1 MDTVDDLKRKLHQ
14 AEKENVELLTQRK
27 QEKSQYEKEI
37 IKLRL
42 ELERGEA
49 IRRGLEYELSV
60 ARKEAQMQM
69 YAAEEELC
77 VAKSE
82 LVELQ
87 VLSGKNQ
94 QKVAEAEKS
103 FYKAQ
108 QKWEEEHQKCAK
120 EKDDIRRVYHHEI
133 LFLVKEKSEAERT
146 TQDLN
151 DALQNMRRKL
161 RDVEAEHSGCSD
173 MLRRQAFELEFRADR
188 HQRLM
193 RELEA
198 ATERTRKLEGDTE
211 VARAAHLECK
221 YTTQIM
227 QLRIQELEEALN
239 SEKGSS
245 AEALSVLQNMKRDF
259 RKSANAH
266 EREQNVLQREHFS
279 SSKQLKEMTEER
291 KENRGLSGKLDLTK
305 SSSSMEESKMEVH
318 VLRSLYQHLVEGC
331 VLTKQP
337 EVPIDSLS
345 WSELCVLVYEN
356 IDTLVLDFR
365 RAQDKISHLEHVCKD
380 KTDTMRDLQRSQEDA
395 FQNIAE
401 QLKAQD
407 HCWQKEKKHLELQY
421 SSLLAEAHA
430 RAKEYQAAAQQNR
443 ERMYALEKTQ
453 EKLAHENISVRNTL
467 TNVQRERSSLLAA
480 CALLSGTLCPL
491 YSRLCAMTSQKD
503 LLQDQVN
510 FYEFLNQRIE
520 TIVHSFPAEEEN
532 NQDEARRRQR
542 RAKDLVYVFRRAV
555 IVVLAANRLRAA
567 ARSST
572 SLFTWTNGLEGGNGI
587 QVCVGESEGRRYRDG
602 ADCLEALGWLTSS
615 NLHSAIISSL
625 SELQDVLSK
634 PDPNAWLSGNSLIN
648 AARSSFS
655 KLMDKLCLMLGT
667 VPLNYPRCITYLE
680 KDSLI
685 QRLACGLLRINNQAL
700 EAGLH
705 ERLPSVRNVTS
716 LQQLVFEYTRRLH
729 MSETKCRSLG
739 LQLEEF
745 KWSFNEMKKDAEKA
759 RSLQEQ
765 LNTLQHRM
773 ITQDNIHEELNN
785 ALQREHKARLLL
797 MKQEQQLNELN
808 NRLQILSSE
817 TADKD
822 QDLNLSIRSLPETAM
837 DMRRKDR
844 VLNHQKRLLTQMEQD
859 RRRLQESVQNAER
872 ALLTAENDRE
882 LIITHMK
889 AVETTLQMV
898 REQAL
903 VPSGAAA
910 TTEFCLELP
919 RLQIDALPDAELWGR
934 PEAIAFQ
941 DVIQSFMDIYQ
952 LAASRIETLLRE
964 SPQLHTAAQRSR
976 QQTFTFRESYES
988 RKESKHPSS
997 FKLDSQADQTY
1008 VPEFWPLPAKAEMS
1022 SSMTLQRASTQS
1034 PMHVSSGVIPDR
1046 PSTGSSMSAGGILDR
1061 TRTHSP
1067 IHMSSSGILDRA
1079 STGPSIHVSPGEIPD
1094 RAGTGSSTHMSADVI
1109 PDRSSIRSPIHMSSS
1124 GIPDRASIG
1133 PSIHMS
1139 DDAIPERTRTRSP
1152 THMSPGLMSDRPGTE
1167 LSIHVSPGAIPDRSS
1182 TQPSIH
1188 LSSSGIPDR
1197 SSTRSP
1203 IHMSADVILDRSS
1216 SLFPTQMSSSEIPDR
1231 SSTRSPIHLSSS
1243 GIPDRSSTRSPIH
1256 MSADVILDRS
1266 SSLFPTLMSSSGT
1279 ADRSSTQPPM
1289 HLSSSGI
1296 PDRSSTQPSIHLSSS
1311 GIPDRSSTRSPIHM
1325 STDVILDRSSSLFP
1339 TLMSSSGIPD
1349 RGSTRSPIHL
1359 SSSGIP
1365 DRSSTQS
1372 PIHMS
1377 SSGIPDRSST
1387 RSPIHMS
1394 ADVILDRSSS
1404 LFPTLMSSSG
1414 TADRSSTQ
1422 SPIHMSS
1429 SGIPDRSS
1437 TRSPIHLSSSEIPDR
1452 SSTRSPIHLSSSEIP
1467 DRSSTRS
1474 PMHLSSSGTAD
1485 RSSTQPPMH
1494 LSSSGTA
1501 DRSSTQPPIRLSS
1514 SGTADRSS
1522 TQPPMHLSS
1531 SDIPDRS
1538 STQPPM
1544 PHVLQWDSRQK
1555 QYSASNPPVLQWD
1568 SRQKQYSASNAPVL
1582 QWDSRQKQDS
1592 AFNPHVLQWDTRQTQ
1607 YWVFNPSALQCDNRQ
1622 TCFWVYNPRVPW

>member
-1 MDTVDDLKRKLHQ
+1 MDTVDDLKRKLLQ

-146 TQDLN
+146 AQGLN
-151 DALQNMRRKL
+151 DALQNTRRKL
-161 RDVEAEHSGCSD
+161 RNVEAEHNGCSD
-173 MLRRQAFELEFRADR
+173 MLRRQASELEFRADR

-211 VARAAHLECK
+211 AARAAHLECK
-221 YTTQIM
+221 YTTRIM

-245 AEALSVLQNMKRDF
+245 AEGLSVLQNMKRDF
-259 RKSANAH
+259 RESANVH

-291 KENRGLSGKLDLTK
+291 QENRGLSGKLDLTK
-305 SSSSMEESKMEVH
+305 SSSSTLLEEGKMEEVH
-318 VLRSLYQHLVEGC
+318 VLRSLYQHLVESC

-337 EVPIDSLS
+337 EVPIDSLT

-380 KTDTMRDLQRSQEDA
+380 KTDTMRDLQQSQEDA

-401 QLKAQD
+401 QLKAQE
-407 HCWQKEKKHLELQY
+407 HCWQKEKRHLELQY

-430 RAKEYQAAAQQNR
+430 RAKEYQAAVQQNR
-443 ERMYALEKTQ
+443 ERMYALEKNQ

-467 TNVQRERSSLLAA
+467 TTVQRERSSLLAA

-503 LLQDQVN
+503 LLQNQVN

-520 TIVHSFPAEEEN
+520 TIVHTFPAEEEN
-532 NQDEARRRQR
+532 SQDKARQRQR
-542 RAKDLVYVFRRAV
+542 RAQDLVYVFRRAV
-555 IVVLAANRLRAA
+555 IVVLAANRLRAV

-572 SLFTWTNGLEGGNGI
+572 SLFTWTDGLEGGNGI

-634 PDPNAWLSGNSLIN
+634 PDPNFWLSGNSLIN

-685 QRLACGLLRINNQAL
+685 QRLACGLLRLNNQAL

-705 ERLPSVRNVTS
+705 ERPPSARNVTS

-729 MSETKCRSLG
+729 MAETKCRSLG

-745 KWSFNEMKKDAEKA
+745 KWTFNEMKKDAEKA

-765 LNTLQHRM
+765 LNTLQHRL

-797 MKQEQQLNELN
+797 LEQEQQLNELN
-808 NRLQILSSE
+808 NRLQMLSRE
-817 TADKD
+817 TADKG
-822 QDLNLSIRSLPETAM
+822 QDLNLSVRSLPETAM
-837 DMRRKDR
+837 DMRRDR

-903 VPSGAAA
+903 MPSAAAA

-919 RLQIDALPDAELWGR
+919 RLQIDALPDEELWGR

-941 DVIQSFMDIYQ
+941 DVIRSFMDIYQ
-952 LAASRIETLLRE
+952 LAASRVETLLRE

-976 QQTFTFRESYES
+976 QQAFAFRESYES

-997 FKLDSQADQTY
+997 FKLDSQADQTH
-1008 VPEFWPLPAKAEMS
+1008 VPEFWLLPAETEMS
-1022 SSMTLQRASTQS
+1022 SNMTLQRASTQS
-1034 PMHVSSGVIPDR
+1034 PVHVSSSVIPDR

-1061 TRTHSP
+1061 TRTRSP

-1079 STGPSIHVSPGEIPD
+1079 STGPSIRVSPGEIPD
-1094 RAGTGSSTHMSADVI
+1094 RAGTESSTHMSADVI
-1109 PDRSSIRSPIHMSSS
+1109 PDRSSIQSPIHMSSS
-1124 GIPDRASIG
+1124 GIPDR
-1133 PSIHMS
+1133 
-1139 DDAIPERTRTRSP
+1139 
-1152 THMSPGLMSDRPGTE
+1152 
-1167 LSIHVSPGAIPDRSS
+1167 SS
-1182 TQPSIH
+1182 TQ
-1188 LSSSGIPDR
+1188 
-1197 SSTRSP
+1197 
-1203 IHMSADVILDRSS
+1203 
-1216 SLFPTQMSSSEIPDR
+1216 
-1231 SSTRSPIHLSSS
+1231 SPIHLSSS
-1243 GIPDRSSTRSPIH
+1243 GIPDRSSTR
-1256 MSADVILDRS
+1256 
-1266 SSLFPTLMSSSGT
+1266 
-1279 ADRSSTQPPM
+1279 PPV
-1289 HLSSSGI
+1289 HLSSSEI
-1296 PDRSSTQPSIHLSSS
+1296 PDRSSAKT
-1311 GIPDRSSTRSPIHM
+1311 
-1325 STDVILDRSSSLFP
+1325 
-1339 TLMSSSGIPD
+1339 
-1349 RGSTRSPIHL
+1349 PIHL

-1372 PIHMS
+1372 PIHLS

-1387 RSPIHMS
+1387 QP
-1394 ADVILDRSSS
+1394 
-1404 LFPTLMSSSG
+1404 
-1414 TADRSSTQ
+1414 
-1422 SPIHMSS
+1422 PIHMSS
-1429 SGIPDRSS
+1429 SGLPVRPGTGSSIQVFSSVITDRPASGFTIHVSPGEVLDRIRTLSPVHMSSTVTPDRSHTPPLICMS
-1437 TRSPIHLSSSEIPDR
+1437 PRAKPKRIYSVPSIHMSSGAILDRDGTGSSLDISSHVLPERAGTGSSLDISSHVLPERAGTGSSLDISSHVLPERAGTGSSLDISSHVLPERAGTGSSLDISSGVRRSRTIIVSARNISSNVIPHRTGIGTGSSDISSGVFTDRISSGPSVDAFFFVRPHQFGGGSSMDTYYSVTPNRSSSLPSIRSFSQDVL
-1452 SSTRSPIHLSSSEIP
+1452 SSTRKTEGNKFSE
-1467 DRSSTRS
+1467 S
-1474 PMHLSSSGTAD
+1474 
-1485 RSSTQPPMH
+1485 
-1494 LSSSGTA
+1494 
-1501 DRSSTQPPIRLSS
+1501 
-1514 SGTADRSS
+1514 
-1522 TQPPMHLSS
+1522 
-1531 SDIPDRS
+1531 
-1538 STQPPM
+1538 
-1544 PHVLQWDSRQK
+1544 
-1555 QYSASNPPVLQWD
+1555 
-1568 SRQKQYSASNAPVL
+1568 
-1582 QWDSRQKQDS
+1582 
-1592 AFNPHVLQWDTRQTQ
+1592 
-1607 YWVFNPSALQCDNRQ
+1607 
-1622 TCFWVYNPRVPW
+1622 

>member
-14 AEKENVELLTQRK
+14 AEKENAELLTQRK

-94 QKVAEAEKS
+94 QKAAEAEKS

-161 RDVEAEHSGCSD
+161 RDVEAEHNGCSD

-211 VARAAHLECK
+211 AARAAHLECK
-221 YTTQIM
+221 YTTRIM

-305 SSSSMEESKMEVH
+305 SSSSVLLEESKMEVH
-318 VLRSLYQHLVEGC
+318 VLRSLYQHLVESC

-401 QLKAQD
+401 QLKAQE

-467 TNVQRERSSLLAA
+467 TTVQRERSSLLAA

-510 FYEFLNQRIE
+510 FYELLNQRIE

-634 PDPNAWLSGNSLIN
+634 PDPNSWLSGNSLIN

-705 ERLPSVRNVTS
+705 MRLPSVRNVTS

-729 MSETKCRSLG
+729 MAETKCRSLG

-773 ITQDNIHEELNN
+773 TTQDNIHEELSN

-797 MKQEQQLNELN
+797 IKQEQQLNELN

-817 TADKD
+817 TADKG

-872 ALLTAENDRE
+872 ALLTAENNRE

-910 TTEFCLELP
+910 TAEFCLELP
-919 RLQIDALPDAELWGR
+919 RLQIDALPDEELWGR

-941 DVIQSFMDIYQ
+941 DVIRSFMDIYQ

-997 FKLDSQADQTY
+997 FKLDSQADQTH
-1008 VPEFWPLPAKAEMS
+1008 VPEFWLLPAEAEMS
-1022 SSMTLQRASTQS
+1022 SSMTQQRASTQS
-1034 PMHVSSGVIPDR
+1034 P
-1046 PSTGSSMSAGGILDR
+1046 
-1061 TRTHSP
+1061 
-1067 IHMSSSGILDRA
+1067 
-1079 STGPSIHVSPGEIPD
+1079 IHV
-1094 RAGTGSSTHMSADVI
+1094 SADVI
-1109 PDRSSIRSPIHMSSS
+1109 PDRSSI
-1124 GIPDRASIG
+1124 
-1133 PSIHMS
+1133 
-1139 DDAIPERTRTRSP
+1139 
-1152 THMSPGLMSDRPGTE
+1152 
-1167 LSIHVSPGAIPDRSS
+1167 
-1182 TQPSIH
+1182 
-1188 LSSSGIPDR
+1188 
-1197 SSTRSP
+1197 
-1203 IHMSADVILDRSS
+1203 
-1216 SLFPTQMSSSEIPDR
+1216 LFPTQMSSSEIPDR
-1231 SSTRSPIHLSSS
+1231 SST
-1243 GIPDRSSTRSPIH
+1243 G
-1256 MSADVILDRS
+1256 
-1266 SSLFPTLMSSSGT
+1266 
-1279 ADRSSTQPPM
+1279 
-1289 HLSSSGI
+1289 
-1296 PDRSSTQPSIHLSSS
+1296 PS
-1311 GIPDRSSTRSPIHM
+1311 
-1325 STDVILDRSSSLFP
+1325 
-1339 TLMSSSGIPD
+1339 
-1349 RGSTRSPIHL
+1349 
-1359 SSSGIP
+1359 
-1365 DRSSTQS
+1365 
-1372 PIHMS
+1372 IHMS
-1377 SSGIPDRSST
+1377 SSVIPN
-1387 RSPIHMS
+1387 
-1394 ADVILDRSSS
+1394 RSSS
-1404 LFPTLMSSSG
+1404 LPSI
-1414 TADRSSTQ
+1414 RSFSQ
-1422 SPIHMSS
+1422 NVL
-1429 SGIPDRSS
+1429 SS
-1437 TRSPIHLSSSEIPDR
+1437 TRKTEGNQFSE
-1452 SSTRSPIHLSSSEIP
+1452 S
-1467 DRSSTRS
+1467 
-1474 PMHLSSSGTAD
+1474 
-1485 RSSTQPPMH
+1485 
-1494 LSSSGTA
+1494 
-1501 DRSSTQPPIRLSS
+1501 
-1514 SGTADRSS
+1514 
-1522 TQPPMHLSS
+1522 
-1531 SDIPDRS
+1531 
-1538 STQPPM
+1538 
-1544 PHVLQWDSRQK
+1544 
-1555 QYSASNPPVLQWD
+1555 
-1568 SRQKQYSASNAPVL
+1568 
-1582 QWDSRQKQDS
+1582 
-1592 AFNPHVLQWDTRQTQ
+1592 
-1607 YWVFNPSALQCDNRQ
+1607 
-1622 TCFWVYNPRVPW
+1622 

>member
-161 RDVEAEHSGCSD
+161 RDVEAEHNGCSD
-173 MLRRQAFELEFRADR
+173 MLRRQASELEFRADR

-211 VARAAHLECK
+211 AARAAHLECK
-221 YTTQIM
+221 YTKRIM

-245 AEALSVLQNMKRDF
+245 AEGLSVLQNTKRDF
-259 RKSANAH
+259 RESANAH

-305 SSSSMEESKMEVH
+305 SSSSMLLEEGKMEVH
-318 VLRSLYQHLVEGC
+318 VLRSLYQHLVESS

-401 QLKAQD
+401 QLKAQE
-407 HCWQKEKKHLELQY
+407 HCWQKEKRHLELQY

-430 RAKEYQAAAQQNR
+430 RAKEYQAAVQQNR
-443 ERMYALEKTQ
+443 ERMYALEKNQ

-467 TNVQRERSSLLAA
+467 TTVQRERSSLLAA
-480 CALLSGTLCPL
+480 CALLSGSLCPL

-520 TIVHSFPAEEEN
+520 TIVHTFPAEEEN
-532 NQDEARRRQR
+532 SQDEARQRQR
-542 RAKDLVYVFRRAV
+542 RAKALVYVFRRAV

-634 PDPNAWLSGNSLIN
+634 PDPNFWLSGNSLIN

-729 MSETKCRSLG
+729 MAETKCRSLG

-745 KWSFNEMKKDAEKA
+745 KWSFSEMKKDAEKA

-773 ITQDNIHEELNN
+773 ITQDSIHEELNN

-797 MKQEQQLNELN
+797 LEQEQQLNELN
-808 NRLQILSSE
+808 NRLQMLSSE
-817 TADKD
+817 TADKG

-837 DMRRKDR
+837 DMRRRDR

-903 VPSGAAA
+903 MPSAAAA

-919 RLQIDALPDAELWGR
+919 RLQIDALPDEELWGR

-941 DVIQSFMDIYQ
+941 DVIRSFMDIYQ
-952 LAASRIETLLRE
+952 LAASRVETLLRE

-976 QQTFTFRESYES
+976 QQAFTFRESYES
-988 RKESKHPSS
+988 GKESKHPSS
-997 FKLDSQADQTY
+997 FKLDSQADQTH
-1008 VPEFWPLPAKAEMS
+1008 VPEFWLLPTEAEMS

-1034 PMHVSSGVIPDR
+1034 PVHASSSVIPDR

-1061 TRTHSP
+1061 TRTRSP

-1094 RAGTGSSTHMSADVI
+1094 RAGTESSTHMSADVI

-1124 GIPDRASIG
+1124 GIPDRATTG

-1139 DDAIPERTRTRSP
+1139 DDAIPEKNRTRSP
-1152 THMSPGLMSDRPGTE
+1152 THMSPGVISDRPGTE
-1167 LSIHVSPGAIPDRSS
+1167 LSIHVSPGATPDRSSIQPPIHLSSSGIPDRSS
-1182 TQPSIH
+1182 TRSPIHQSSSGIPDRSSTRSPIHMSSSETPDRSSTRSPIH
-1188 LSSSGIPDR
+1188 LSSSGIPDRSSTRSPMHVSSSGIPDR

-1216 SLFPTQMSSSEIPDR
+1216 SLFPTQMSSSGIPDR

-1243 GIPDRSSTRSPIH
+1243 GIPDRSST
-1256 MSADVILDRS
+1256 
-1266 SSLFPTLMSSSGT
+1266 
-1279 ADRSSTQPPM
+1279 QPPM

-1296 PDRSSTQPSIHLSSS
+1296 PDRSSTQP
-1311 GIPDRSSTRSPIHM
+1311 
-1325 STDVILDRSSSLFP
+1325 
-1339 TLMSSSGIPD
+1339 
-1349 RGSTRSPIHL
+1349 PIHL

-1365 DRSSTQS
+1365 DT
-1372 PIHMS
+1372 
-1377 SSGIPDRSST
+1377 SST
-1387 RSPIHMS
+1387 RSPI
-1394 ADVILDRSSS
+1394 
-1404 LFPTLMSSSG
+1404 
-1414 TADRSSTQ
+1414 
-1422 SPIHMSS
+1422 
-1429 SGIPDRSS
+1429 
-1437 TRSPIHLSSSEIPDR
+1437 
-1452 SSTRSPIHLSSSEIP
+1452 
-1467 DRSSTRS
+1467 
-1474 PMHLSSSGTAD
+1474 
-1485 RSSTQPPMH
+1485 H

-1501 DRSSTQPPIRLSS
+1501 DRSSTQPPIHMSS
-1514 SGTADRSS
+1514 SGIPGRPGTGSSIQVFSSVITDRPASAFTIHVSPGEVLDRIRTLSPIRMSSTVTPDRSHS
-1522 TQPPMHLSS
+1522 PPLIRMSPRAKPKRIYSVPSIHMSSGAILDRDGTGSSLDISSHVLPERTGTGSSLDISSHVLPERAGTGSSLDISSGVRRSRTVIVSARNISSNVMPHRTGIGTGS
-1531 SDIPDRS
+1531 SDISSGMLMDRTSSGPSVDAFFFVRPHQFGGGSSMDAYYSVTPNRS
-1538 STQPPM
+1538 SSLPSIRSFSQD
-1544 PHVLQWDSRQK
+1544 VLS
-1555 QYSASNPPVLQWD
+1555 S
-1568 SRQKQYSASNAPVL
+1568 
-1582 QWDSRQKQDS
+1582 
-1592 AFNPHVLQWDTRQTQ
+1592 TRKTEGNQ
-1607 YWVFNPSALQCDNRQ
+1607 FSES
-1622 TCFWVYNPRVPW
+1622 

>member
-1 MDTVDDLKRKLHQ
+1 MDTVDDLKRKLLQ

-146 TQDLN
+146 AQGLN
-151 DALQNMRRKL
+151 DALQNTRRKL
-161 RDVEAEHSGCSD
+161 RNVEAEHNGCSD
-173 MLRRQAFELEFRADR
+173 MLRRQASELEFRADR

-211 VARAAHLECK
+211 AARAAHLECK
-221 YTTQIM
+221 YTTRIM

-245 AEALSVLQNMKRDF
+245 AEGLSVLQNMKRDF
-259 RKSANAH
+259 RESANVH

-291 KENRGLSGKLDLTK
+291 QENRGLSGKLDLTK
-305 SSSSMEESKMEVH
+305 SSSSTLLEEGKMEEVH
-318 VLRSLYQHLVEGC
+318 VLRSLYQHLVESC

-337 EVPIDSLS
+337 EVPIDSLT

-380 KTDTMRDLQRSQEDA
+380 KTDTMRDLQQSQEDA

-401 QLKAQD
+401 QLKAQE
-407 HCWQKEKKHLELQY
+407 HCWQKEKRHLELQY

-430 RAKEYQAAAQQNR
+430 RAKEYQAAVQQNR
-443 ERMYALEKTQ
+443 ERMYALEKNQ

-467 TNVQRERSSLLAA
+467 TTVQRERSSLLAA

-503 LLQDQVN
+503 LLQNQVN

-520 TIVHSFPAEEEN
+520 TIVHTFPAEEEN
-532 NQDEARRRQR
+532 SQDKARQRQR
-542 RAKDLVYVFRRAV
+542 RAQDLVYVFRRAV
-555 IVVLAANRLRAA
+555 IVVLAANRLRAV

-572 SLFTWTNGLEGGNGI
+572 SLFTWTDGLEGGNGI

-634 PDPNAWLSGNSLIN
+634 PDPNFWLSGNSLIN

-685 QRLACGLLRINNQAL
+685 QRLACGLLRLNNQAL

-705 ERLPSVRNVTS
+705 ERPPSARNVTS

-729 MSETKCRSLG
+729 MAETKCRSLG

-745 KWSFNEMKKDAEKA
+745 KWTFNEMKKDAEKA

-765 LNTLQHRM
+765 LNTLQHRL

-797 MKQEQQLNELN
+797 LEQEQQLNELN
-808 NRLQILSSE
+808 NRLQMLSRE
-817 TADKD
+817 TADKG
-822 QDLNLSIRSLPETAM
+822 QDLNLSVRSLPETAM
-837 DMRRKDR
+837 DMRRDR

-903 VPSGAAA
+903 MPSAAAA

-919 RLQIDALPDAELWGR
+919 RLQIDALPDEELWGR

-941 DVIQSFMDIYQ
+941 DVIRSFMDIYQ
-952 LAASRIETLLRE
+952 LAASRVETLLRE

-976 QQTFTFRESYES
+976 QQAFAFRESYES

-997 FKLDSQADQTY
+997 FKLDSQADQTH
-1008 VPEFWPLPAKAEMS
+1008 VPEFWLLPAETEMS
-1022 SSMTLQRASTQS
+1022 SNMTLQRASTQS
-1034 PMHVSSGVIPDR
+1034 PVHVSSSVIPDR

-1061 TRTHSP
+1061 TRTRSP

-1079 STGPSIHVSPGEIPD
+1079 STGPSIRVSPGEIPD
-1094 RAGTGSSTHMSADVI
+1094 RAGTESSTHMSADVI
-1109 PDRSSIRSPIHMSSS
+1109 PDRSSIQSPIHMSSS
-1124 GIPDRASIG
+1124 GIPDRASTG

-1152 THMSPGLMSDRPGTE
+1152 THMSPGVISDRPGTE
-1167 LSIHVSPGAIPDRSS
+1167 LSIHVSPGATPDRSS
-1182 TQPSIH
+1182 IQPPIH
-1188 LSSSGIPDR
+1188 LSSSG
-1197 SSTRSP
+1197 
-1203 IHMSADVILDRSS
+1203 
-1216 SLFPTQMSSSEIPDR
+1216 IPDR

-1243 GIPDRSSTRSPIH
+1243 GIPDRSST
-1256 MSADVILDRS
+1256 
-1266 SSLFPTLMSSSGT
+1266 
-1279 ADRSSTQPPM
+1279 Q
-1289 HLSSSGI
+1289 
-1296 PDRSSTQPSIHLSSS
+1296 
-1311 GIPDRSSTRSPIHM
+1311 
-1325 STDVILDRSSSLFP
+1325 
-1339 TLMSSSGIPD
+1339 
-1349 RGSTRSPIHL
+1349 SPIHL

-1372 PIHMS
+1372 PIHLS

-1387 RSPIHMS
+1387 RPP
-1394 ADVILDRSSS
+1394 V
-1404 LFPTLMSSSG
+1404 
-1414 TADRSSTQ
+1414 
-1422 SPIHMSS
+1422 
-1429 SGIPDRSS
+1429 
-1437 TRSPIHLSSSEIPDR
+1437 HLSSSEIPDR
-1452 SSTRSPIHLSSSEIP
+1452 SSAKTPIHLSSSGIPDRSSTQSPIHLSSS
-1467 DRSSTRS
+1467 
-1474 PMHLSSSGTAD
+1474 G
-1485 RSSTQPPMH
+1485 
-1494 LSSSGTA
+1494 
-1501 DRSSTQPPIRLSS
+1501 
-1514 SGTADRSS
+1514 
-1522 TQPPMHLSS
+1522 
-1531 SDIPDRS
+1531 IPDRS
-1538 STQPPM
+1538 STQPPIHM
-1544 PHVLQWDSRQK
+1544 SSSGLPVRPGTGSSIQVFSSVITDRPASGFTIHVSPGEVLDRIRTLSPVHMSSTVTPDRSHTPPLICMSPRAKPKRIYSVPSIHMSSGAILDRDGTGSSLDISSHVLPERAGTGSSLDIS
-1555 QYSASNPPVLQWD
+1555 S
-1568 SRQKQYSASNAPVL
+1568 
-1582 QWDSRQKQDS
+1582 
-1592 AFNPHVLQWDTRQTQ
+1592 HVLPERAGTGSSLDISSHVLPERAGTGSSLDISSHVLPERAGTGSSLDISSGVRRSRTIIVSARNISSNVIPHRTGIGTGSSDISSGVFTDRISSGPSVDAFFFVRPHQFGGGSSMDTYYSVTPNRSSSL
-1607 YWVFNPSALQCDNRQ
+1607 PSIRSFSQDVLSSTRKTEGNK
-1622 TCFWVYNPRVPW
+1622 FSES